1 MLLSDI
7 DFSALTDCTD
17 PNRWGAGT
25 SQDRRMFRS
34 TDRYYKVWGE
44 RFVAQTVAA
53 VGGKFVPVRNLKLLH
68 GFDTGLFLPELSG
81 ALEEF
86 IYDSTG
92 IVRGYVT
99 MRGKHPTF
107 VPDDFVDLL
116 FGATLNSGWV
126 FSDLKIGN
134 VIKIGETHSLIDF
147 DTHLSSLADFDIEFE
162 RKSGSL
168 RDHVV
173 SRYKDR
179 LLDHIENCKQ

>member
-7 DFSALTDCTD
+7 DFSVLTDCTD

-25 SQDRRMFRS
+25 SQDRRMFA
-34 TDRYYKVWGE
+34 TDDRYYKVWGE
-44 RFVAQTVAA
+44 RFVTQTVAA
-53 VGGKFVPVRNLKLLH
+53 VGAKFVPVRNLKLLH
-68 GFDTGLFLPELSG
+68 GFDTGLFLPELCG

-86 IYDSTG
+86 IYDSAG
-92 IVRGYVT
+92 VVRGYVT
-99 MRGKHPTF
+99 VRGRHPAS
-107 VPDDFVDLL
+107 VPDDFLDLL
-116 FGATLNSGWV
+116 FDATLNSGWV

-147 DTHLSSLADFDIEFE
+147 DTHLSSLADFNIEFE

-173 SRYKDR
+173 PRYKAR
-179 LLDHIENCKQ
+179 LLDHIENRKH